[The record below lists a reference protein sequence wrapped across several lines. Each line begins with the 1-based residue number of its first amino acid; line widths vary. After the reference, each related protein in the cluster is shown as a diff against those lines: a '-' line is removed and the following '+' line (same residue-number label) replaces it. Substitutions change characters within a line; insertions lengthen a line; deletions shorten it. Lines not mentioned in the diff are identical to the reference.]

1 MCMFEENDVNETKWW
16 MQSAGEIS
24 NECGKLISGDALHF
38 KHNGERMLVS
48 TDLDLSTVR

>member
-1 MCMFEENDVNETKWW
+1 MSMFEENDVNETKWW
-16 MQSAGEIS
+16 MQSGGEIS